1 MASVSVFFDSLED
14 SDIDALLAKQKARE
28 DSGAW
33 IRCGQCGQQITTA
46 DQRIE
51 QGGAHEHRFENPAGI
66 VFRIGCF
73 RRAPGCRRVGEA
85 TLAWT
90 WFPGHPWS
98 VALCTTCGTHL
109 GWSYGP
115 AGNASAFHG
124 LILDRLNERP

>member
-1 MASVSVFFDSLED
+1 MASVIAFEALDD
-14 SDIDALLAKQKARE
+14 SDFDALLEKQKDRE
-28 DSGAW
+28 DSESW
-33 IRCGQCGQQITTA
+33 IRCGHCAQPITTA

-51 QGGAHEHRFENPAGI
+51 QGGAHEHRCENPAGI

-73 RRAPGCRRVGEA
+73 RRAPGCRSVGEA

-98 VALCTTCGTHL
+98 VALCTACGTHL

-115 AGNASAFHG
+115 AGNAGAFHG
-124 LILDRLNERP
+124 LILDHLNEQR